1 MKKWKTRPMAMIPE
15 IVFYIV
21 VIAGA
26 LVMILPFFWMF
37 STSFR
42 QPVDAYRMPPSFFP
56 ESLRLDNYIT
66 VMTSSIPFGL
76 FFLNSM
82 KITAA
87 VTTLQII
94 TSSTAAY
101 GFARLRF
108 PGRDAMFACMLAGM
122 MIPAQVTIIPV
133 FIGMSKVGLVD
144 THLSLIL
151 PNAVSVLGVFLL
163 RQFFLSLP
171 RELEDAGKIDGAG
184 YFRIFIQIIMPQVG
198 PGIAAL
204 AVLSFNST
212 WNSYFQPLIFINTWE
227 KMTLPLGIAVL
238 RYFMG
243 GANLSVVMA
252 AVTMAVVPVVVLF
265 LLCQKYFVEGLTT
278 SGIKG

>member
-1 MKKWKTRPMAMIPE
+1 MKKWKAHPLALPLE

-21 VIAGA
+21 AISGA
-26 LVMILPFFWMF
+26 LVMILPFIWMF

-42 QPVDAYRMPPSFFP
+42 LPVDAYRMPPSFFP
-56 ESLRLDNYIT
+56 ESLRPDNYIT
-66 VMTSSIPFGL
+66 VINSSIPFGA
-76 FFLNSM
+76 FFLNSL
-82 KITAA
+82 KITAC
-87 VTTLQII
+87 VTALQII

-108 PGRDAMFACMLAGM
+108 PGRNALFACMIAGM

-133 FIGMSKVGLVD
+133 FIGLSKLNLVD

-171 RELEDAGKIDGAG
+171 KELEDAGKIDGAG

-204 AVLSFNST
+204 AVLSFNNI

-227 KMTLPLGIAVL
+227 KMTLPLGIAML
-238 RYFMG
+238 RYYMG

-252 AVTMAVVPVVVLF
+252 AVSMAVFPVVVLF